1 MTQHKPDSASADWCE
16 GDRGHNAHT
25 RGLVLIHK
33 AVWGLHVPWL
43 NTHMGT
49 SSSPMKH
56 HNDEHE
62 FCTGQLTMHN
72 NSLPQG
78 PVICQGESN
87 NGYTAKGRSQSENFS
102 SRLPTQ

>member
-1 MTQHKPDSASADWCE
+1 MQ
-16 GDRGHNAHT
+16 
-25 RGLVLIHK
+25 
-33 AVWGLHVPWL
+33 
-43 NTHMGT
+43 
-49 SSSPMKH
+49 H

-62 FCTGQLTMHN
+62 IHTIQLTMHN
-72 NSLPQG
+72 NSLPQA